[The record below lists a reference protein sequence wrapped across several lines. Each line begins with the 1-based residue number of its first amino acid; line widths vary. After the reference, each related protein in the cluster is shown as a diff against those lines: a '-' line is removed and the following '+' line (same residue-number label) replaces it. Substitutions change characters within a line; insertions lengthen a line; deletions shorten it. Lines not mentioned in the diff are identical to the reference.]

1 MPLHLTETF
10 MHILSQNALPGHRV
24 ILRGARGK
32 VSAGKALRERRKAAQ
47 TSPGGL
53 YFAEFFAIFN

>member
-1 MPLHLTETF
+1 